1 MRERRADAIGS
12 LRYLTLLGSTALA
25 ALFPFPFA
33 ASAQTAP
40 SADQS
45 AAQSTSNPPPE
56 DAAVLADARD
66 EITVTGTRLGVS
78 GFTAPTPVTV
88 LGAELIA
95 KTASPTVGEALAQLP
110 SFRATTTPATQQIF
124 PANAGARIADLRGLG
139 AARTL
144 VLVDSRRFTPS
155 TSSGT
160 VDLNLIPTLLV
171 QRAEVVTGGASAA
184 YGSDAVSGVINILLD
199 TTLSG
204 IKTTAGY
211 GISDRGDGQQY
222 FAQFAAGT
230 SFNDGRGHAV
240 FGAEYNKDEGV
251 GGCYTRTFCSNEVG
265 DLTGTPGAGGR
276 PAHNISYNVHTS
288 SLTPG
293 GLITATINAA
303 GVRTP
308 AKGGP
313 LSGIQFT
320 GNAQPASFVYGNFPS
335 ALFQEGGSGA
345 GLNTFF
351 GDPAL
356 SIPVERYNALGHFEY
371 EFSPAFTWFAEAS
384 YGHVA
389 GYVTGPEIRDIGF
402 PAPGAVISIENPFLP
417 ASIKQTMTANG
428 IVALTLGKLG
438 TEFGTI
444 DSTSVRDTMR
454 MVTGGN
460 GDLGGSWKWDAYLQY
475 GVTDYKQRSINNR
488 ITARYAKAIDAV
500 AGPGG
505 APVCRVNADANPNN
519 NDPACVALN
528 ILGDGNYSQAAK
540 DYAFGTTVQNS
551 VFTQTAGAFNVRGE
565 PFATWAGPVGLAAG
579 VEARRN
585 GLRIAVDPISATN
598 GFYVFNQTPSKGQV
612 GVIEGYAELAIPLLR
627 DSALG
632 SSLEING
639 AVRQA
644 RYTNTS
650 AGTKSRFDAT
660 TWKLG
665 ATYRPVDWLMLRATQ
680 SRDIRAPNTSE
691 LFTTPVGGQAA
702 LVDTK
707 TSTQVFAQTFT
718 GGNINLK
725 PERAQTF
732 TAGATLQPEGALRGF
747 RFSADYYN
755 IRIDNAIATL
765 GAQVIVDTCNARNDP
780 TVCALV
786 TRDSNGLLQKVAVLF
801 LNLNRQQVRGLDFEA
816 GYSHSLGADRSLD
829 LRILATHAIDYTNSA
844 LPGVNRAGDDGPAGV
859 PSWVIDGDVS
869 VNWGPVG
876 VHAEGRYI
884 SAGKYDATLIGPQD
898 PGYSILLPNSI
909 NTNRVP
915 SRFMTNLGVTFDLV
929 DRGSR
934 KVELFG
940 NVYNLFDV
948 LAPPL
953 WNGNNNGVYYDNIG
967 RRYRMGVRAS
977 F

>member
-1 MRERRADAIGS
+1 MVDHRSLVKMLPRRLA
-12 LRYLTLLGSTALA
+12 LLGSTALA
-25 ALFPFPFA
+25 LLG
-33 ASAQTAP
+33 SGELLAQTAP
-40 SADQS
+40 ATGQ
-45 AAQSTSNPPPE
+45 ANAQPTANAPAQGETEPAEVTITGSR
-56 DAAVLADARD
+56 LA
-66 EITVTGTRLGVS
+66 TR

-88 LGAELIA
+88 LGADLIA
-95 KTASPTVGEALAQLP
+95 KSASPTIGEALAKLP

-155 TSSGT
+155 TSTGT

-199 TTLSG
+199 TKLNG
-204 IKTTAGY
+204 VKATAGY
-211 GISDRGDGQQY
+211 GLTDRGDGHQY

-230 SFNDGRGHAV
+230 SFDEGRGHVV
-240 FGAEYNKDEGV
+240 FGAEYNNDRGV

-265 DLTGTPGAGGR
+265 DLTGTPGANGR
-276 PAHNISYNVHTS
+276 PAHNISFGVHTAT
-288 SLTPG
+288 LTPG
-293 GLITATINAA
+293 GLITATTNAA

-313 LSGIQFT
+313 LGGIQFT
-320 GNAQPASFVYGNFPS
+320 GNAQPTSFTYGDFAG
-335 ALFQEGGSGA
+335 ALFQQGGSGA
-345 GLNTFF
+345 GLNSFF

-356 SIPVERYNALGHFEY
+356 SIPVKRYNALGHFEY

-389 GYVTGPEIRDIGF
+389 GYVTGPEIRDAGF
-402 PAPGAVISIENPFLP
+402 PSTGTVISIQNPFLP

-428 IVALTLGKLG
+428 IVSLTIGKLG
-438 TEFGTI
+438 NEFGTI
-444 DSTSVRDTMR
+444 DSTSIRDTMR
-454 MVTGGN
+454 FVTGGSGN
-460 GDLGGSWKWDAYLQY
+460 LGGSWKWDAYVQY
-475 GVTDYKQRSINNR
+475 GVTDYKQTSINDR
-488 ITARYAKAIDAV
+488 ITARYAKAVDAV

-505 APVCRVNADANPNN
+505 TPVCRVNADANPNN
-519 NDPACVALN
+519 DDPACVPLN
-528 ILGDGNYSQAAK
+528 ILGEGNFSQAAK
-540 DYAFGTTVQNS
+540 DYAFGTARQAS
-551 VFTQTAGAFNVRGE
+551 VFSQTAGAFDLHGE
-565 PFATWAGPVGLAAG
+565 PFHTWAGPVGFAAG
-579 VEARRN
+579 VEGRSSRLN
-585 GLRIAVDPISATN
+585 ISVDPISASN
-598 GFYVFNQTPSKGQV
+598 GFYVFNQTPSRGQV
-612 GVIEGYAELAIPLLR
+612 GVIEAYAEVAVPLLK

-632 SSLEING
+632 SSLEVNG
-639 AVRQA
+639 AIREA
-644 RYTNTS
+644 RYTNKS
-650 AGTKSRFDAT
+650 AGTKNHFDAN
-660 TWKLG
+660 TWKVG
-665 ATYRPVDWLMLRATQ
+665 ATYRPVDWLLLRVTD

-732 TAGATLQPEGALRGF
+732 TVGATLVPRGLLHGF

-755 IRIDNAIATL
+755 VRIKDAIATL
-765 GAQVIVDTCNARNDP
+765 GAQVIVNTCNANNDP
-780 TVCALV
+780 TICGLV

-816 GYSHSLGADRSLD
+816 AYTHSLGADRSID
-829 LRILATHAIDYTNSA
+829 LRVLATHAMDFTNSA
-844 LPGVNRAGDDGPAGV
+844 LPGINRAGEDGPSGV
-859 PSWVIDGDVS
+859 PSWIVDGDAS
-869 VNWGPVG
+869 LNWGRFG
-876 VHAEGRYI
+876 VDIQGRYI
-884 SAGKYDATLIGPQD
+884 AAGKYDATLVGPED
-898 PGYSILLPNSI
+898 PGYAVTLTNSI

-915 SRFMTNLGVTFDLV
+915 SRFLTNLGVTFDLI
-929 DRGSR
+929 DRGSH
-934 KVELFG
+934 KVQLFG

-948 LAPPL
+948 FAPPM

-967 RRYRMGVRAS
+967 RRYRMGVRVS